1 MGLLSYLQSDPL
13 TFFLLVAILVV
24 SLSAHEWGHAISA
37 LWMGDPTAKD
47 MGRVSLNPLRHLD
60 PFGTLLLL
68 LVGFGWARPVPI
80 NPNNFRRYR
89 LGLFVVS
96 IAGIVI
102 NILIALTLTL
112 VLRWLVGAY
121 PAEVSAAFQRNQHTL
136 PGTLAL
142 AALLA
147 ASINLSLAVF
157 NLLPIPPLDGS
168 KILQSVLPSS
178 VQPYLWRLEANP
190 TYAIVA
196 MLLFLTVLR
205 QPVAELIGWVRTVF
219 FGALI
224 PGF

>member
-1 MGLLSYLQSDPL
+1 MGLLRIFQSDPL
-13 TFFLLVAILVV
+13 TFFLLVGVLLL

-37 LWMGDPTAKD
+37 LWMGDSTAKER
-47 MGRVSLNPLRHLD
+47 GRVSLNPLRHLD
-60 PFGTLLLL
+60 PFGTLMLL
-68 LVGFGWARPVPI
+68 LVGFGWAKPVPI

-96 IAGIVI
+96 IAGIVV
-102 NILIALTLTL
+102 NILIALILS
-112 VLRWLVGAY
+112 VFLRWLVGVY
-121 PAEVSAAFQRNQHTL
+121 PAEVQGMLQNNQHSVA
-136 PGTLAL
+136 GTIAL
-142 AALLA
+142 TALLA
-147 ASINLSLAVF
+147 ATINLSLAVF

-178 VQPYLWRLEANP
+178 LQPFLWRLESNP

-205 QPVAELIGWVRTVF
+205 SPVSSLIGWVQTHF
-219 FGALI
+219 FGFFI

>member
-13 TFFLLVAILVV
+13 TFFLLVGVLVV

-37 LWMGDPTAKD
+37 YWMGDSTAKER
-47 MGRVSLNPLRHLD
+47 GRVSLNPLRHLD

-68 LVGFGWARPVPI
+68 LVGFGWAKPVPI
-80 NPNNFRRYR
+80 NPDNFRRYR

-96 IAGIVI
+96 IAGIVV
-102 NILIALTLTL
+102 NILIALALTL

-121 PAEVSAAFQRNQHTL
+121 PAEVGAVFQSNQHTL

-142 AALLA
+142 TALLA

-168 KILQSVLPSS
+168 KILQSVLPTSL
-178 VQPYLWRLEANP
+178 QGYLWRLEANP

-205 QPVAELIGWVRTVF
+205 QPVGSLIRWVQTAF
-219 FGALI
+219 FGVFI